1 MIHLKRLLP
10 VVLFC
15 FSLQAMAQRNIVAG
29 MVRQKMAG
37 MKEQKT
43 TTGLLQP
50 ATANAR
56 LNTEKAVSGAS
67 YFTVNEKLS
76 ATLIAQKQ
84 PVLSLEIPGDD
95 NRVLTLD
102 LISSEETFSQAEVT
116 TASGKPFNMQ
126 ELNAAYYRG
135 VVRGQENNTL
145 ASISIFNNELM
156 GIIATPGGNI
166 VIGKLEGS
174 PQHIVY
180 NDRNLLKA
188 NPFNCTMK
196 DLPLSAVERSLY
208 RQQDLLAGATAAVLS
223 RCVRLYYET
232 EFDIF
237 QTLGSTAAVVNYVT
251 GVHNQVATLY
261 LNESI
266 QTPLSQIRVW
276 DVNDPY
282 NATSTAALLSQ
293 FQANTASINGNLGQL
308 LTFRNVGGGIAAGFS
323 GICNAN
329 VDNSLCV
336 SYIFSTY
343 SNVPTY
349 SWTIYVATHEFGHL
363 FGSRHTHA
371 CVWNGNNTAI
381 DGCAGFTEEGCT
393 IPPLPAG
400 GGTIMSYCHQQPSI
414 GINFSLGF
422 GPQPGNVIRA
432 QVNGGACLPVCCQS
446 NVTISG
452 TYTTALTESSTWI
465 VNSGVTSIPAG
476 SRVKLDANPSGGYV
490 QLNPGFVA
498 NVNSVFVAQAF
509 NGCTAGEPARMV
521 AAGEKTEQK
530 TTLAATANSLNRV
543 LLYPNPANDVLYL
556 QVPVIAGK
564 ILALELRDAQGR
576 NMKAR
581 LNNGQLPSLNI
592 SSLPAGNYYLK
603 LVTKEN
609 TYQATFIKQ

>member
-15 FSLQAMAQRNIVAG
+15 FSLHATAQRNIVAG
-29 MVRQKMAG
+29 LVRQKLSG
-37 MKEQKT
+37 LKEQKI
-43 TTGLLQP
+43 TTGLLLP
-50 ATANAR
+50 ATADAR
-56 LNTEKAVSGAS
+56 LNTEKAVSGAA

-76 ATLIAQKQ
+76 ASLITQKQ

-95 NRVLTLD
+95 NQLYTLD
-102 LISSEETFSQAEVT
+102 LISSEETFSQTEVT
-116 TASGKPFNMQ
+116 TASGKPFSIN
-126 ELNAAYYRG
+126 ELNAAFYRG
-135 VVRGQENNTL
+135 VVRGQESNTL

-156 GIIATPGGNI
+156 GIIATPRGNI
-166 VIGKLEGS
+166 VIGRLEGA

-180 NDRNLLKA
+180 NDRNLLKG
-188 NPFNCTMK
+188 NPFNCNMK
-196 DLPLSAVERSLY
+196 DIPLNAAEKSLY
-208 RQQDLLAGATAAVLS
+208 RQADIMAGATAAVLS

-232 EFDIF
+232 EFDMF

-251 GVHNQVATLY
+251 AVHNQVATLY

-282 NATSTAALLSQ
+282 NATTTSALLSQ

-381 DGCAGFTEEGCT
+381 DGCAGGTEGGCA
-393 IPPLPAG
+393 IPAIPAG
-400 GGTIMSYCHQQPSI
+400 GGTIMSYCHLQST

-465 VNSGVTSIPAG
+465 VSSGSTSVPAG

-521 AAGEKTEQK
+521 AAAEKQEGK
-530 TTLAATANSLNRV
+530 ATAAANINTLNRV
-543 LLYPNPANDVLYL
+543 LLYPNPANDILYL
-556 QVPVIAGK
+556 QLPSAAGK

-576 NMKAR
+576 NIKATLR
-581 LNNGQLPSLNI
+581 NGHLPSLNI
-592 SSLPAGNYYLK
+592 SSLSSGNYYLK
-603 LVTKEN
+603 LVTKES